1 MQDFDWKSCIPCLR
15 LRAGYDMVWK
25 MKGAIVMMDFRKL
38 IDSYQTCDCGME
50 HRCDIRDIRVG
61 SGLVHQVGSILREN
75 QFPEKILLVADKTTL
90 QAAEGILESL
100 DGFDVTTYIYDTLRV
115 ATMEDVRLVERYF
128 DRVDGVLAVGT
139 GSVHDPCR
147 LACARQK
154 KPLCLFGT
162 APSMDGFASYSA
174 PIVDG
179 NFKTTHP
186 AKCPEVIIA
195 DTKILAA
202 APVELKASGFGDMVS
217 KYIALIDWQVSHLL
231 TGEHYCEKVAGL
243 TRAATDRLMSMAD
256 KVTLHDEETA
266 GAVFESL
273 IMTGIAMSF
282 TLTSRPGSGTE
293 HIMAHYWECMELLE
307 GKIPNYHG
315 EDVGVATLIMLEYYN
330 KLALLPGVKAQK
342 ERPDW
347 DDIYTTYGPLADD
360 VRKLNTPDTITDPI
374 DPRDIER
381 LWPEIV
387 RIIRSV
393 PSYEECL
400 QAMKQAGCKTTIRE
414 IGKDPDFVAK
424 SFRYHPYMRRRLSLR
439 RVANLIAE

>member
-1 MQDFDWKSCIPCLR
+1 
-15 LRAGYDMVWK
+15 
-25 MKGAIVMMDFRKL
+25 MMDFHKL
-38 IDSYQTCDCGME
+38 IDSYQNCDCGME

-61 SGLVHQVGSILREN
+61 SGLVHQVGAILREN
-75 QFPEKILLVADKTTL
+75 HFPEKILLLADRNTL
-90 QAAEGILESL
+90 RAADGILESL
-100 DGFDVTTYIYDTLRV
+100 EGFQVTTHVYDSLRV
-115 ATMEDVRLVERYF
+115 ATMDDVRLVEDCF
-128 DRVDGVLAVGT
+128 GQVDGVLAVGT
-139 GSVHDPCR
+139 GSIHDPAR
-147 LACARQK
+147 MACARQK

-202 APVELKASGFGDMVS
+202 APVELKAAGFGDMVS

-243 TRAATDRLMSMAD
+243 TRAATDRLLSMAD
-256 KVTLHDEETA
+256 KVTLTDEEAA

-273 IMTGIAMSF
+273 LMTGIAMSF

-330 KLALLPGVKAQK
+330 KLAQLPSVKARK
-342 ERPDW
+342 EVNDW
-347 DDIYTTYGPLADD
+347 DEIYDSYGALAED
-360 VRKLNTPDTITDPI
+360 VRRLNTPDTITDPI
-374 DPRDIER
+374 DPKEVER

-387 RIIRSV
+387 KIIRSV

-400 QAMKQAGCKTTIRE
+400 RAMKLAGCKTTIEE
-414 IGKDPDFVAK
+414 IGKDADFVAK

-439 RVANLIAE
+439 RTANLIVE

>member
-1 MQDFDWKSCIPCLR
+1 MLDFH
-15 LRAGYDMVWK
+15 
-25 MKGAIVMMDFRKL
+25 KL
-38 IDSYQTCDCGME
+38 IDSYKDCTCGVE
-50 HRCDIRDIRVG
+50 HRCEIRDIRVG
-61 SGLVHQVGSILREN
+61 SGLVHQVGAILREN
-75 QFPEKILLVADKTTL
+75 NFPQNILLVADKTTL
-90 QAAEGILESL
+90 QAADGILESL
-100 DGFDVTTYIYDTLRV
+100 EGFSVTTHIYDSLRV
-115 ATMEDVRLVERYF
+115 ATMDDVRLVESYF
-128 DRVDGVLAVGT
+128 DRVDAVLAVGT
-139 GSVHDPCR
+139 GSLHDPSR
-147 LACARQK
+147 MACARQNR
-154 KPLCLFGT
+154 PLCLFGT

-186 AKCPEVIIA
+186 AKCPEIIIA

-202 APVELKASGFGDMVS
+202 APVELKAAGFGDMVS

-231 TGEHYCEKVAGL
+231 TGEHYCEKVAAL
-243 TRAATDRLMSMAD
+243 TREAVDRLMSMAD
-256 KVTLHDEETA
+256 QITLQDEEAA

-293 HIMAHYWECMELLE
+293 HIMAHYWECLELLE

-330 KLALLPGVKAQK
+330 RLA
-342 ERPDW
+342 ERPAVKSSKEINDW
-347 DDIYTTYGPLADD
+347 ADIYASYGALAED

-374 DPRDIER
+374 DPADVER

-387 RIIRSV
+387 RIVHSV
-393 PSYEECL
+393 PDYETCL
-400 QAMKQAGCKTTIRE
+400 QAMKKAGCKTTVAE
-414 IGKDPDFVAK
+414 IGKDPDFVAR

-439 RVANLIAE
+439 RIANLLAE

>member
-1 MQDFDWKSCIPCLR
+1 MIDFK
-15 LRAGYDMVWK
+15 
-25 MKGAIVMMDFRKL
+25 KL
-38 IDSYQTCDCGME
+38 IESYENCTCGME
-50 HRCDIRDIRVG
+50 HRCDIRDIRVDR
-61 SGLVHQVGSILREN
+61 GLVRQVGTILKEN
-75 QFPEKILLVADKTTL
+75 GFPERLLVVADRDTL
-90 QAAEGILESL
+90 KAAEGILESL
-100 DGFDVTTYIYDTLRV
+100 KDFQVITHIYDTIRV
-115 ATMEDVRLVERYF
+115 ATMDDVRLVEGYF
-128 DRVDGVLAVGT
+128 DRADAVLAVGT

-147 LACARQK
+147 LACARQN

-195 DTKILAA
+195 DTEILAK
-202 APVELKASGFGDMVS
+202 APVALKAAGFGDMVS

-231 TGEHYCEKVAGL
+231 TGEHYCQKVADL
-243 TRAATDRLMSMAD
+243 TRLAVDRLMAMAD
-256 KVTLHDEETA
+256 KITLCDEEAA

-273 IMTGIAMSF
+273 ILTGIAMSF

-315 EDVGVATLIMLEYYN
+315 EDVGVATLLMLQYYEN
-330 KLALLPGVKAQK
+330 LAQK
-342 ERPDW
+342 TRVTAHREENNW
-347 DDIYTTYGPLADD
+347 EEIYESYGPLAED

-374 DPRDIER
+374 DPREVER

-387 RIIRSV
+387 AIVRSV
-393 PSYEECL
+393 PGYAECL
-400 QAMKQAGCKTTIRE
+400 AAMKKAGCKTTIAE
-414 IGKDPDFVAK
+414 IGKDSAFVEK

-439 RVANLIAE
+439 RVANLIETE